1 MTTRSKRILVLSD
14 IHGNLPALQS
24 VLQDAGEVDAVWCL
38 GDLVGYGPFPN
49 ECIDLIRQQ
58 KDLRCVMGNHDA
70 GMLGRISLGMFNH
83 DAQVSL
89 KWMKTVITESN
100 WDYLRKIPETDQVDK
115 VTLVHGSPRN
125 PIWEYILDPGIARDN
140 FSSFATPLAMVGH
153 THLPIAYIYFEDL
166 DETEW
171 TLGRHG
177 KPLKLEHRA
186 ILNPGSVGQPRD
198 HDPRAAYAIFYPR
211 RMSWEFHRVEY
222 DIERVQAAII
232 QNGLP
237 ARHASRLTEGW

>member
-38 GDLVGYGPFPN
+38 GDLVGYGPYPN
-49 ECIDLIRQQ
+49 ECIELVREQ
-58 KDLRCVMGNHDA
+58 KELLCVMGNHDA

-89 KWMKTVITESN
+89 KWVKTVISEAC
-100 WDYLRKIPETDQVDK
+100 WEFLRGLPDQEK
-115 VTLVHGSPRN
+115 AEKTTLVHGSPRN
-125 PIWEYILDPGIARDN
+125 AIWEYVLDPEIALDN
-140 FSSFATPLAMVGH
+140 FNSFDTQLAMVGH
-153 THLPIAYIYFEDL
+153 THLPIAYNYFEEL
-166 DETEW
+166 EEVEW
-171 TLGRHG
+171 TLGKKD
-177 KPLKLEHRA
+177 KPIKLEHRA

-211 RMSWEFHRVEY
+211 RMTWEFHRVVY
-222 DIERVQAAII
+222 DVEMVQKAII
-232 QNGLP
+232 NAGLP
-237 ARHASRLTEGW
+237 AKHASRLTEGW

>member
-38 GDLVGYGPFPN
+38 GDLVGYGPYPN
-49 ECIDLIRQQ
+49 ECIELIREQ
-58 KDLRCVMGNHDA
+58 KELLCVMGNHDA
-70 GMLGRISLGMFNH
+70 GMLGRISLSMFNH

-89 KWMKTVITESN
+89 KWVKTVISEAC
-100 WDYLRKIPETDQVDK
+100 WEFLRSLPDQEKADK
-115 VTLVHGSPRN
+115 TTLVHGSPRN
-125 PIWEYILDPGIARDN
+125 SIWEYVLDPGIARDN
-140 FSSFATPLAMVGH
+140 FDSFDTPLSMVGH

-166 DETEW
+166 KEVEW
-171 TLGRHG
+171 TLGKKD
-177 KPLKLEHRA
+177 KPMKLEHRA

-211 RMSWEFHRVEY
+211 RMTWEFHRVEY
-222 DIERVQAAII
+222 DVEMVQDAI
-232 QNGLP
+232 NKAGLP
-237 ARHASRLTEGW
+237 AKHASRLTEGW